1 MARPK
6 AVTAGFGG
14 EASGPVVPARD
25 TRLYGRGLGA
35 KRIYALRLGF
45 LRYGVICNLPI
56 RPRLT
61 SDSWSA
67 ELVVQLEAGPKL
79 RR

>member
-1 MARPK
+1 MSPFRYSSIARPK

-14 EASGPVVPARD
+14 EASGLVVPRGD

-45 LRYGVICNLPI
+45 LRYGVISAC
-56 RPRLT
+56 LT
-61 SDSWSA
+61 
-67 ELVVQLEAGPKL
+67 GPA
-79 RR
+79 